1 MTLSARRERAL
12 ESLPSSPLSASAKPL
27 ATPALPAG
35 RTALTAGFF
44 SFQIEL
50 NLFAIVPSVAHQPF
64 SISNPCRSRHAQRR
78 FRTCSV
84 GEPQQLDEFF
94 ILITKCGDK
103 RRFGSLSFDTSG
115 SHRRQDSRY
124 LSDPSRRIHDP
135 DSGPALLSAA
145 SLPYASMQSAAPVP
159 APPPGE
165 VFLCPFFPVRPAVP
179 PVSTIPFQRSR
190 SNDPVPTIPF
200 QRSRRTTWPIAGS
213 AAGGD

>member
-1 MTLSARRERAL
+1 MPSAAFARAAWVNHNNWMNFLFLSQNVATKGDSARYPLIRAAVTDDRI
-12 ESLPSSPLSASAKPL
+12 PDTCQTRRDAY
-27 ATPALPAG
+27 TI
-35 RTALTAGFF
+35 RTAA
-44 SFQIEL
+44 
-50 NLFAIVPSVAHQPF
+50 
-64 SISNPCRSRHAQRR
+64 
-78 FRTCSV
+78 
-84 GEPQQLDEFF
+84 
-94 ILITKCGDK
+94 
-103 RRFGSLSFDTSG
+103 
-115 SHRRQDSRY
+115 
-124 LSDPSRRIHDP
+124 
-135 DSGPALLSAA
+135 PALLSAA